1 MRRLLDRIYQLSGSF
16 AAFFLACIGLAVI
29 YDLGGQYFGYLPQSA
44 DEIAGYCMGAS
55 AFLGLPYAMSTNQ
68 HLRVSL
74 FVGVLSANLQTAV
87 NIVALFIAICL
98 SGFFAYYSVS
108 HWLLS
113 LQFDQLSLGLLP
125 IPLWLPKSA
134 MALGSCLFTISI
146 MDHGI
151 RALFSNPAAQQVT
164 HD

>member
-1 MRRLLDRIYQLSGSF
+1 MRRLLDCIYRLSGGI

-55 AFLGLPYAMSTNQ
+55 AFLGLPYAMSTNE
-68 HLRVSL
+68 HLRVSV
-74 FVGVLSANLQTAV
+74 FIGVLSVKLQTTV
-87 NIVALFIAICL
+87 NVVAFLVAIFL
-98 SGFFAYYSVS
+98 SGFFAYYCVS

-113 LQFDQLSLGLLP
+113 LQLGQLSLGLLP

-134 MALGSCLFTISI
+134 MALGSCLFTIAVI
-146 MDHGI
+146 DHGI
-151 RALFSNPAAQQVT
+151 SAVFSKPAAQEVT